1 METNETM
8 EYNNTGYESTHDNT
22 GVSHNSKLWDF
33 YGTTSNFNDENIM
46 NLNYVNILE
55 DDKSL
60 RVCIIVPTYNE
71 ASNIPKLLDILFSEE
86 QQLKYVKENVV
97 MNVLVV
103 DDNSPDGT
111 ADIVK
116 TYKKDNSHIH
126 LLSRNEKNGLG
137 AAYIAGM
144 QHAMVLLK
152 PDVIFEMDGDLS
164 HGPEYIIPMIIKV
177 KEGADFVIGSRY
189 VKGGSIPENWGFK
202 RKLISRSANFYA
214 KTILRIKDVNDCT
227 GGFRAIRTSALE
239 QIDLNSLKT
248 KGYAFQISLLEEMRR
263 NNVVM
268 REVPIAFKDR
278 TNGTSKMKMQDI
290 MEEGLFVLKASL
302 QNIFSPKKRILATI
316 PNKEFWS
323 ITENSEHKIEFR
335 QTSGLTET
343 SGLAESQ
350 LEFNEAFGLTEKPL
364 EMIEN
369 PMEIG
374 I

>member
-1 METNETM
+1 MENNETM
-8 EYNNTGYESTHDNT
+8 EYNNTGYESRYENT
-22 GVSHNSKLWDF
+22 GINHNAKLWDY
-33 YGTTSNFNDENIM
+33 YGTASNFNDENNIDI
-46 NLNYVNILE
+46 NYINMQE
-55 DDKSL
+55 DNKSL

-71 ASNIPKLLDILFSEE
+71 VKNIPTLLNILFSTE
-86 QQLKYVKENVV
+86 QQLKYAKENVI

-111 ADIVK
+111 ADVVK
-116 TYKKDNSHIH
+116 AFQKDNAHIY

-164 HGPEYIIPMIIKV
+164 HGPEYIMPMIIKI

-189 VKGGSIPENWGFK
+189 IKGGSIPENWGFK
-202 RKLISRSANFYA
+202 RKLISRSANLYA
-214 KTILRIKDVNDCT
+214 KTILRIKNVNDCT
-227 GGFRAIRTSALE
+227 GGFRAIRTSALK

-268 REVPIAFKDR
+268 KEVPIAFKDR

-302 QNIFSPKKRILATI
+302 QNIFIPKKRILTTT

-323 ITENSEHKIEFR
+323 ITENSEHKLEFR
-335 QTSGLTET
+335 QT

-369 PMEIG
+369 PMGIG